1 MVSRVAALGA
11 ALLFMVCQ
19 AAVGQ
24 DAGYKVKS
32 GDVLSISVWKEPT
45 LQGPVLVRP
54 DGAFTFPLIG
64 EIDAREKTVGQL
76 QASVLERL
84 KRYISD
90 PVVTITVQEIKGN
103 KIYVIGQV
111 TKPGEFIM
119 NPEVDVLQALA
130 MAGGTTP
137 FAALGSIRILRR
149 AAGKQTAF
157 DFDYPAVVRGKN
169 LNQNVTLQA
178 GDVVVVP

>member
-11 ALLFMVCQ
+11 LLLL
-19 AAVGQ
+19 VGQVAMAQ
-24 DAGYKVKS
+24 DAGYKVKP
-32 GDVLSISVWKEPT
+32 GDILSISVWKEPT

-64 EIDAREKTVGQL
+64 EIDARDKTVGQL

-137 FAALGSIRILRR
+137 FAALGSIRVLRR
-149 AAGKQTAF
+149 AAGKPTAF
-157 DFDYPAVVRGKN
+157 DFDYTAVVRGRN
-169 LNQNVTLQA
+169 LNQNITLQA